1 VDKIIARKRWFFL
14 FSLLLTIP
22 GLAFI
27 AATPLT
33 GGDVGLKFSVE
44 FTGGTVWEFKLEES
58 SEPAIIRDAVVAVG
72 HPEAQVTE
80 GEGGFLLLR
89 TKSLDLQSGSAPD
102 PSQPAGAELAKIR
115 GAIVAA
121 AGPIAE
127 EGSLS
132 TVGPVI
138 SQDLTQQALLL
149 VFLGSLGIVL
159 WMTYRFRNVRFG
171 AAALVALL
179 HDVIV
184 TVGFFAVA
192 GTFFNIEIDALFIT
206 AMLTIIGFSVHDTI
220 VVFDRVR
227 ENVARYAGAPFA
239 EIVNHSIVQ
248 TMGRSLNTTVTV
260 LIPLLALLVFAGGS
274 IRTFVL
280 ALFVGILSGTYSSI
294 FNASPLL
301 VWWEERVTARKSSP
315 SGRSTVQ
322 ASTSIALTRSNSRA
336 RTSTVD

>member
-1 VDKIIARKRWFFL
+1 MDKIIARKRWFFL

-44 FTGGTVWEFKLEES
+44 FTGGTVWEFKLEEP
-58 SEPAIIRDAVVAVG
+58 SEPAIVRDAVVAVG

-89 TKSLDLQSGSAPD
+89 TKPLDLQSGSVPD
-102 PSQPAGAELAKIR
+102 PSQPAGAELAEIR
-115 GAIVAA
+115 EAIVAA

-192 GTFFNIEIDALFIT
+192 GTFFNVEVDALFIT

-220 VVFDRVR
+220 VVFDRDR
-227 ENVARYAGAPFA
+227 ENIARYAGAPFA

-248 TMGRSLNTTVTV
+248 TMGRSLNTTATV
-260 LIPLLALLVFAGGS
+260 LVTLLALLVFAGGS

-301 VWWEERVTARKSSP
+301 VWWEERVAARKSSP
-315 SGRSTVQ
+315 S
-322 ASTSIALTRSNSRA
+322 A
-336 RTSTVD
+336 RRTA

>member
-14 FSLLLTIP
+14 ISLLLTIP

-72 HPEAQVTE
+72 YPEAQVTE

-115 GAIVAA
+115 DAIVAA
-121 AGPIAE
+121 AGPIAA

-227 ENVARYAGAPFA
+227 ENIARYAGAPFA
-239 EIVNHSIVQ
+239 EIVNHSLVQ

-301 VWWEERVTARKSSP
+301 VWWDERVAARKSSP
-315 SGRSTVQ
+315 S
-322 ASTSIALTRSNSRA
+322 A
-336 RTSTVD
+336 RRTA

>member
-1 VDKIIARKRWFFL
+1 MDKIIARKRWFFL

-44 FTGGTVWEFKLEES
+44 FTGGTVWEFKLEEP

-89 TKSLDLQSGSAPD
+89 TKSLDLQSGSSPD
-102 PSQPAGAELAKIR
+102 PSQPAGAELAEIR
-115 GAIVAA
+115 DAIVAA

-149 VFLGSLGIVL
+149 VVLGSLGIVF

-315 SGRSTVQ
+315 S
-322 ASTSIALTRSNSRA
+322 A
-336 RTSTVD
+336 RRTA

>member
-1 VDKIIARKRWFFL
+1 MELRRFITRGQRLLVDKIIARKRWYFL

-80 GEGGFLLLR
+80 GEGGFLVLR

-102 PSQPAGAELAKIR
+102 PAQPAGAELAKIR
-115 GAIVAA
+115 DAIVAA

-315 SGRSTVQ
+315 S
-322 ASTSIALTRSNSRA
+322 A
-336 RTSTVD
+336 RRTA

>member
-1 VDKIIARKRWFFL
+1 LLVDKIIARKRWFFL
-14 FSLLLTIP
+14 FSLFLTIP

-115 GAIVAA
+115 DAIVAA

-227 ENVARYAGAPFA
+227 ENTARYAGAPFA

-248 TMGRSLNTTVTV
+248 TMGRSLSTTVTV

-301 VWWEERVTARKSSP
+301 VWWEERVAARKSSP
-315 SGRSTVQ
+315 S
-322 ASTSIALTRSNSRA
+322 A
-336 RTSTVD
+336 RRTA

>member
-1 VDKIIARKRWFFL
+1 MDKIIARKRWFFL
-14 FSLLLTIP
+14 FSLLITIP

-33 GGDVGLKFSVE
+33 GGEIGLKFSVE
-44 FTGGTVWEFKLEES
+44 FTGGTVWEFKLEEPR
-58 SEPAIIRDAVVAVG
+58 EPAVIRDAVVALG

-89 TKSLDLQSGSAPD
+89 TKPLDLQSGVDTDS
-102 PSQPAGAELAKIR
+102 SQPAGAELAEIR
-115 GAIVAA
+115 NAVVAA

-149 VFLGSLGIVL
+149 VVLGSLGIVL

-192 GTFFNIEIDALFIT
+192 GTFFNVEVDALFIT

-227 ENVARYAGAPFA
+227 ENIARYAGAPFGQ
-239 EIVNHSIVQ
+239 IVNHSIVQ
-248 TMGRSLNTTVTV
+248 TMGRSLNTTATV
-260 LIPLLALLVFAGGS
+260 LITLLALLVFAGGS

-301 VWWEERVTARKSSP
+301 VWWEERVAARKSSP
-315 SGRSTVQ
+315 S
-322 ASTSIALTRSNSRA
+322 A
-336 RTSTVD
+336 RRTA

>member
-1 VDKIIARKRWFFL
+1 MDKIIARKRWFFL

-58 SEPAIIRDAVVAVG
+58 SEPAIIRDAVVAAG

-227 ENVARYAGAPFA
+227 ENTARYAGAPFA

-301 VWWEERVTARKSSP
+301 VWWEERVAARKSSP
-315 SGRSTVQ
+315 S
-322 ASTSIALTRSNSRA
+322 A
-336 RTSTVD
+336 RRTA

>member
-1 VDKIIARKRWFFL
+1 MELRRFISRGQRLLVDKIIARKRWFFL
-14 FSLLLTIP
+14 FSLFLTIP

-115 GAIVAA
+115 DAIVAA

-227 ENVARYAGAPFA
+227 ENTARYAGAPFA

-248 TMGRSLNTTVTV
+248 TMGRSLSTTVTV

-301 VWWEERVTARKSSP
+301 VWWEERVAARKSSP
-315 SGRSTVQ
+315 S
-322 ASTSIALTRSNSRA
+322 A
-336 RTSTVD
+336 RRTA

>member
-1 VDKIIARKRWFFL
+1 MELRRFTTRGQRLLVDKIIARKRWFFL

-149 VFLGSLGIVL
+149 VVLGSLGIVL

-192 GTFFNIEIDALFIT
+192 GPFFNIEIDALFIT

-315 SGRSTVQ
+315 S
-322 ASTSIALTRSNSRA
+322 A
-336 RTSTVD
+336 RRTA

>member
-1 VDKIIARKRWFFL
+1 MELRRFISRGQRLLVDKIIARKRWFFL

-149 VFLGSLGIVL
+149 VVLGSLGIVL

-280 ALFVGILSGTYSSI
+280 ALFVGILCGTYSSI

-315 SGRSTVQ
+315 S
-322 ASTSIALTRSNSRA
+322 A
-336 RTSTVD
+336 RRTA

>member
-1 VDKIIARKRWFFL
+1 MDKIIARKRWFFL

-44 FTGGTVWEFKLEES
+44 FTGGTVWEFKLEEP
-58 SEPAIIRDAVVAVG
+58 SEPATIRDAVVAVG
-72 HPEAQVTE
+72 HPEAQVTV

-89 TKSLDLQSGSAPD
+89 TKPLDLQSGSVPD
-102 PSQPAGAELAKIR
+102 PSQPAGAELAEIR
-115 GAIVAA
+115 EAIVAA

-138 SQDLTQQALLL
+138 SQDLAQQALLL
-149 VFLGSLGIVL
+149 VVLGSLGIVL

-315 SGRSTVQ
+315 S
-322 ASTSIALTRSNSRA
+322 A
-336 RTSTVD
+336 RRTA

>member
-1 VDKIIARKRWFFL
+1 MDKIIARKRWFFL

-44 FTGGTVWEFKLEES
+44 FTGGTVWEFKLEEP

-89 TKSLDLQSGSAPD
+89 TKPLDLQSGSTPD
-102 PSQPAGAELAKIR
+102 PSLPAGAELAEIR
-115 GAIVAA
+115 DAIVAA

-171 AAALVALL
+171 AAALAALL

-192 GTFFNIEIDALFIT
+192 GTFFNVEVDALFIT

-248 TMGRSLNTTVTV
+248 TMGRSLNTTATV
-260 LIPLLALLVFAGGS
+260 LVTLLALLVFAGGS

-301 VWWEERVTARKSSP
+301 VWWEERVAARKSSP
-315 SGRSTVQ
+315 S
-322 ASTSIALTRSNSRA
+322 A
-336 RTSTVD
+336 RRTA